1 MSAIPAYF
9 LLPLV
14 AGMLYAFAALLLKR
28 SFALDAGIMRAAY
41 VANWIMG
48 IGYLPLL
55 LVDGGQLNWLQAAQ
69 ACLLGLT
76 FFLGQLFTFIA
87 MRVGDVSVA
96 TPILGTKVLFVAVA
110 GFFLFGQSV
119 PAVWWLGAGIT
130 AFGILLLGISDMRDL
145 RKQALAIAYAA
156 ISAAFFGLTDAMLP
170 EFAGANGGARLALIS
185 VMFMV
190 VALLS
195 FSLIPFFNQPLRSIP
210 KRAWPW
216 LASGGSL
223 LALQSLL
230 MAITLSLFGNPTAV
244 NILYSGR
251 GLWALL
257 LVVWIGRWL
266 ENVEGGYGRKTMI
279 LRWLGA
285 LLLILA
291 IILVLLNPQ

>member
-1 MSAIPAYF
+1 MTDIPAYF
-9 LLPLV
+9 LLPLA
-14 AGMLYAFAALLLKR
+14 AGMLYAFSALLLKR
-28 SFALDAGIMRAAY
+28 SFALNAGMMRAAY
-41 VANWIMG
+41 VSNWIMG

-55 LVDGGQLNWLQAAQ
+55 LVDGDQLNWLQAAQ

-96 TPILGTKVLFVAVA
+96 TPILGTKVLFVAIA
-110 GFFLFGQSV
+110 SFFLFGQSV
-119 PAVWWLGAGIT
+119 PPIWWLGAAI
-130 AFGILLLGISDMRDL
+130 AAIAILLLGVSDVRDL
-145 RKQALAIAYAA
+145 RKHALAILYAV

-170 EFAGANGGARLALIS
+170 EFAGANGGARLGLVS
-185 VMFMV
+185 LMFMV

-195 FSLIPFFNQPLRSIP
+195 FALIPFFNEPLRSIP

-216 LASGGSL
+216 LAAGGSL
-223 LALQSLL
+223 LAVQSLL

-266 ENVEGGYGRKTMI
+266 QNVEGSYSRKTM
-279 LRWLGA
+279 LMRWLGA
-285 LLLILA
+285 LLLIVA
-291 IILVLLNPQ
+291 ILLVLLNPQ